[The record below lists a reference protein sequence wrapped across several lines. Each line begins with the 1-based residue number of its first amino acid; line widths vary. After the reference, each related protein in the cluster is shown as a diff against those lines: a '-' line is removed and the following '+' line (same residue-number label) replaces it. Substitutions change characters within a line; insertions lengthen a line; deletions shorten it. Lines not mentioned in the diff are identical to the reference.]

1 MKTIYLMRHSIPERT
16 DLPTEQIP
24 LSEEGRKLVLEKK
37 SAFCGIAKCFSSP
50 YKRAIE
56 TAKLI
61 TDNVEIVEGLHE
73 RMIGEAKED
82 FWYKQYSDYDY
93 RNVGGE
99 SALVVSHATAICSYF
114 LNDCKLEVIDA
125 SAKERRIT
133 FQKRVIL
140 NGKLNPA
147 DYFIIRFGNDTIMD
161 IASYPQKRTA
171 YRNFIAAGCSFS
183 YDDNVKSRKG
193 SGHGKCN

>member
-1 MKTIYLMRHSIPERT
+1 MKTIYLMRHSIPERI

-73 RMIGEAKED
+73 RTIGEAKED

-93 RNVGGE
+93 RNAGGE
-99 SALVVSHATAICSYF
+99 STLVVSHATAICSYF

-140 NGKLNPA
+140 NGKLNPT

-183 YDDNVKSRKG
+183 YDDNAKSRKG